1 MHFAVIDTDA
11 WIYPT
16 EWSRMEPQWSWL
28 QADLAKVNRTVTPWI
43 VVYGHRALYCGYDS
57 NTECLYE
64 TDALRYGRLIGG
76 GSGGQR
82 EYVPDRSQGGMGIH
96 GPTHRGPCT
105 AACGRRFGLE
115 QIFLDYGVDVYV
127 AGHTYASQPRAVDRD
142 ALSPSST
149 PLFSHFPPL
158 PAAPS
163 TSAPPHPPLPAA
175 ISPSRPRPF
184 PAPPSSEQAPLRA
197 RVARPVR
204 AGDRL

>member
-1 MHFAVIDTDA
+1 MHPLASPASPSSRPCLLLAIPLARVAVLDAALAYAFDRVRSRVRSRALDTRAHRRDQPLVHFAVIDTDA

-82 EYVPDRSQGGMGIH
+82 EYVPDRSQGGMNGDSR
-96 GPTHRGPCT
+96 TH
-105 AACGRRFGLE
+105 
-115 QIFLDYGVDVYV
+115 
-127 AGHTYASQPRAVDRD
+127 
-142 ALSPSST
+142 
-149 PLFSHFPPL
+149 
-158 PAAPS
+158 
-163 TSAPPHPPLPAA
+163 
-175 ISPSRPRPF
+175 
-184 PAPPSSEQAPLRA
+184 
-197 RVARPVR
+197 
-204 AGDRL
+204 